1 MRFFRVRHSSQPT
14 HSGESARKVNAF
26 MGGKLDEAAMLAAVD
41 RSLYRNKA

>member
-14 HSGESARKVNAF
+14 HSGERARKVNAF
-26 MGGKLDEAAMLAAVD
+26 MGGKLDEAAVD